1 MKRVTIIDV
10 AKEAG
15 VSRQTVSRAINNQ
28 GEIRAE
34 TRERVLKAVKRL
46 GYRPNRVARGMVT
59 QRMQT
64 IGLVLGDIANPF
76 FPEVARGVQ
85 DMALANDYH
94 VFLYNT
100 DNRSEIEMEGLNS
113 LEAQAVDGIILFSH
127 AATQK
132 DLIVFANRYRPVVLI
147 NRMLKH
153 PHVSS
158 LMVDNFRGAQLAVQH
173 LAAQG
178 HTHIGMLTN
187 TDLSSSKVRR
197 VQGFCQALQALG
209 LPRREEWIVNAPPTL
224 EGGYHATHALLTRY
238 PQITALF
245 GYNDLLALGA
255 LRACHELGR
264 QVPERCAI
272 VGFDDIHLTSMV
284 TPSLSTIRVDKY
296 QIGQKAMQRL
306 LMMIEDPKLRFPPI
320 ELGVELV
327 IRESSTVP

>member
-15 VSRQTVSRAINNQ
+15 VSRQTVSRAVNNQ
-28 GEIRAE
+28 GDIRAE
-34 TRERVLKAVKRL
+34 TRTRVLEAVKRL

-59 QRMQT
+59 QRT
-64 IGLVLGDIANPF
+64 HTVGLVLGDIANPF

-85 DMALANDYH
+85 DVAQANDYH

-100 DNRSEIEMEGLNS
+100 DNQREIEMQGLDS

-127 AATQK
+127 SATQK
-132 DLIVFANRYRPVVLI
+132 DLQAFADRYRPVVLI

-153 PHVSS
+153 AHLSS
-158 LMVDNFRGAQLAVQH
+158 IMVNDFRGAQLAVQH

-178 HTHIGMLTN
+178 HTQIGMLN
-187 TDLSSSKVRR
+187 HTDLWSSEVGR
-197 VQGFCQALQALG
+197 VKGFQQALQTLG
-209 LPRREEWIVNAPPTL
+209 LPLRDEWIVSTPSTL
-224 EGGYHATHALLTRY
+224 EGGYHATLALLTSY

-264 QVPERCAI
+264 QVPKSCAI
-272 VGFDDIHLTSMV
+272 IGFDDIHFASMV

-296 QIGQKAMQRL
+296 QIGQQAMQRL
-306 LMMIEDPKLRFPPI
+306 LMMIEQPKFRFLPI
-320 ELGVELV
+320 ELDVELV
-327 IRESSTVP
+327 VRESTVV

>member
-15 VSRQTVSRAINNQ
+15 VSRQTVSRAVNNR

-34 TRERVLKAVKRL
+34 TRERVLEAVKRL

-85 DMALANDYH
+85 DVALANDYH

-100 DNRSEIEMEGLNS
+100 DNKPDIEMQGLDS
-113 LEAQAVDGIILFSH
+113 LEAQTVDGIILFSH
-127 AATQK
+127 AASQK
-132 DLIVFANRYRPVVLI
+132 DLLVFANRYRPVVLI
-147 NRMLKH
+147 NRMLTH
-153 PHVSS
+153 AHVSS
-158 LMVDNFRGAQLAVQH
+158 LMVDNFHGAQLAVQH

-178 HTHIGMLTN
+178 HTQIGMLTN
-187 TDLSSSKVRR
+187 SDLSSSKVRR
-197 VQGFCQALQALG
+197 VQGFRQALEARG
-209 LPRREEWIVNAPPTL
+209 LPLKDEWIVSTAPTL
-224 EGGYHATHALLTRY
+224 EGGYHATHARLTRY

-264 QVPERCAI
+264 QVPKSCGI
-272 VGFDDIHLTSMV
+272 VGFDDIHLASMV

-296 QIGQKAMQRL
+296 KIGQQAMQRL
-306 LMMIEDPKLRFPPI
+306 LMMIEQPKSTFPPI
-320 ELGVELV
+320 ELDVELV
-327 IRESSTVP
+327 VRESSII